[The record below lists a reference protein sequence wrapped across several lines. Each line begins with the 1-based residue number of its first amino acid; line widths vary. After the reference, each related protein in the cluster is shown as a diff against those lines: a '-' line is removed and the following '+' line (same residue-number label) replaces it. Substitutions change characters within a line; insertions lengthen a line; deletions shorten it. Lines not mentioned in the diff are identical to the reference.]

1 MSQPVK
7 QTESGIVALIARIR
21 ESANLFIE
29 SELKAHGIKGIVP
42 ANGAVL
48 NFLFRQSEPVPIK
61 SVVRQIGRVK
71 STTTG
76 IVATLE
82 RHGYLYRQGCSEDA
96 RSVRIGLTDKGKSLM
111 QDFEQISTRLLERV
125 YGNMPAED
133 RRRLIELLTRIEAN
147 LNS

>member
-7 QTESGIVALIARIR
+7 QTESGIVAQIARIR

-42 ANGAVL
+42 AHGSVL
-48 NFLFRQSEPVPIK
+48 NFLSRQSEPVPIK

-82 RHGYLYRQGCSEDA
+82 RHGYLFRQGCSEDA
-96 RSVRIGLTDKGKSLM
+96 RSVRIGLTDKGKALI
-111 QDFEQISTRLLERV
+111 QDFEQISARMLERV
-125 YGNMPAED
+125 YGEMPAED
-133 RRRLIELLTRIEAN
+133 RRRLVELLTRIEAN

>member
-42 ANGAVL
+42 AHGAVL